1 MARVVKNPPANAGD
15 IRDKGSIPGSGRSA
29 GEEHGNPFQYSFPE
43 NPMDRGAWWAT
54 VLRVAKSRTRL
65 KCPTSATT
73 LYHNPAPHGTKTKKN
88 QQRRP
93 RNKTKE
99 VGGHTE
105 TVSNPG
111 SNRRDGFKNVR
122 VHMLQKECVREGQK
136 RKHWI

>member
-1 MARVVKNPPANAGD
+1 MVKNPPANAGD

-73 LYHNPAPHGTKTKKN
+73 LYHNQHLTARKQRKISKGDKERVIHKVRGKQESMGSGNIYRLHFKKYIG
-88 QQRRP
+88 
-93 RNKTKE
+93 K
-99 VGGHTE
+99 
-105 TVSNPG
+105 
-111 SNRRDGFKNVR
+111 
-122 VHMLQKECVREGQK
+122 
-136 RKHWI
+136 